1 MFRRSLSPAGIGH
14 MHLGWPWGPRAGA
27 GQEGG
32 LTLCPVT
39 FSLEQRLHL
48 LESAPSPH
56 GAWCLHSACSGSPVR
71 GGLGAAPR
79 QGLGI
84 VSSMGLAPRLDS
96 SRGPRVASTGYC
108 SKHVPGVRLGSSGWE
123 KQGKSIQAEKVWWL
137 QLLSG
142 EFGCKAETLAGRQ
155 GLTELMGER
164 AELRTAAWL
173 VRP

>member
-1 MFRRSLSPAGIGH
+1 MFRRSLSPAGIGP
-14 MHLGWPWGPRAGA
+14 MHLGWPWGPGAGA

-56 GAWCLHSACSGSPVR
+56 GAWCLHSACWGSPVR
-71 GGLGAAPR
+71 GGLGAAPQ

-96 SRGPRVASTGYC
+96 SRGHPLGT
-108 SKHVPGVRLGSSGWE
+108 VPNTCQVSDWAHRG
-123 KQGKSIQAEKVWWL
+123 GKSKVNLFKQKRCGGYRCSQVGVWL
-137 QLLSG
+137 Q
-142 EFGCKAETLAGRQ
+142 GR
-155 GLTELMGER
+155 LWR
-164 AELRTAAWL
+164 D
-173 VRP
+173 VRGSQN